1 MIQSDNYEGAIF
13 PSESSQKAKIDT
25 PNFNPENSTI
35 SQNISEGEYS
45 TNFQQYDQQ
54 KRLSWLDCSLMIANR
69 TTASNSTEFQVQNST
84 IIFNTFGDKHVDQNK
99 YDSISVQNA
108 VFSEESSCSS
118 RNSRTQSQ
126 DFTPFLVVLAN
137 KKSSAICQQQSD
149 DWSQEKSSSILQN
162 IKEEF
167 NIDQEKLAKQQSTQ
181 SENILTEY
189 QNQDQV
195 INQDELVHEQKCL
208 DPLVIEEIQKI
219 NQQENDDE
227 TQSPTLKLNRIKAQ
241 RDNSLEQRIYRWLD
255 IHGIFQVDPSVK
267 REEYYSSKRENL
279 IKVRKIS
286 KPLEDGMKNSTGS
299 LNLCKI
305 SSSPLFS
312 RRQQVRQVPT
322 KKKNFLEI
330 NDENE
335 VQQQVS
341 EDIQV
346 QFEKQP
352 ICSEPPKSENF
363 QFNKQTPHKLIKDLH
378 DVSEIKNNEISI
390 KIKEAPEENIIESI
404 LPKNSCSGLDTS
416 QNQINLFKT
425 EELNQ
430 ISCNNNNI
438 LPKKKVRGIH
448 ELNRVQ
454 VGSDQDKEFKQNE
467 YSVAL
472 NNESQ
477 FNQENCDF
485 INKRPIPNLDIEKNQ
500 KRRSLKSVNS
510 IPSLNA
516 IGNLQ

>member
-1 MIQSDNYEGAIF
+1 MIQSDNYEGTIF
-13 PSESSQKAKIDT
+13 PSESSQKAKIET
-25 PNFNPENSTI
+25 PNFNPENSTL

-45 TNFQQYDQQ
+45 SNFQSYDQQ

-69 TTASNSTEFQVQNST
+69 TTASNSTEFQIQNSA
-84 IIFNTFGDKHVDQNK
+84 ILFNNFGDKQVDQNK
-99 YDSISVQNA
+99 YDTISVQNA

-126 DFTPFLVVLAN
+126 DFTPFLAVLAN
-137 KKSSAICQQQSD
+137 KKSSAVCQQQSD
-149 DWSQEKSSSILQN
+149 DWSQEKSSSNLQN

-167 NIDQEKLAKQQSTQ
+167 NIDQEKLTKQQSTQ
-181 SENILTEY
+181 SENIFIEY
-189 QNQDQV
+189 QKQDQV
-195 INQDELVHEQKCL
+195 INQNELVHEQKCL

-227 TQSPTLKLNRIKAQ
+227 TQSPTLKLNRIKAE
-241 RDNSLEQRIYRWLD
+241 RENSLEQRIYRWLD

-279 IKVRKIS
+279 IKIRKVS

-312 RRQQVRQVPT
+312 RRQQVRQLPA

-330 NDENE
+330 NDENDE
-335 VQQQVS
+335 QQNS
-341 EDIQV
+341 SGIQV
-346 QFEKQP
+346 QFDKQP
-352 ICSEPPKSENF
+352 ICSEPSQSENY
-363 QFNKQTPHKLIKDLH
+363 QLNKQTPHKLIKDLH
-378 DVSEIKNNEISI
+378 HTQELKNNEISI
-390 KIKEAPEENIIESI
+390 QIKQETQENSMQSL
-404 LPKNSCSGLDTS
+404 LPSNNPCEQETS
-416 QNQINLFKT
+416 LNQINFFKID
-425 EELNQ
+425 ESNQ
-430 ISCNNNNI
+430 NGSNNDNI
-438 LPKKKVRGIH
+438 LPKKKVKGIH
-448 ELNRVQ
+448 ELNRLQ
-454 VGSDQDKEFKQNE
+454 VGANYDKEYKQNE
-467 YSVAL
+467 YSVTL
-472 NNESQ
+472 NNESH

-516 IGNLQ
+516 IGNFQ